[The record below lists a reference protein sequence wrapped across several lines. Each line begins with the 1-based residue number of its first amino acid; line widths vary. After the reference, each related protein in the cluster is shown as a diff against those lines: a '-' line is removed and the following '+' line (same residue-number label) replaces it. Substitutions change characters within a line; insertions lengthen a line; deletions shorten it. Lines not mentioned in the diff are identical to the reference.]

1 MADERAS
8 NRTEQITQH
17 PAAQA
22 AGSPGRRRGVRRQ
35 VPGPCAGPW
44 FSARTKR
51 WPLVVLLL
59 IGVAGCGGRRLYPVQ
74 GKVVFQDGTP
84 LTGGLVVFEAVDP
97 AAKVCASGPIRDDG
111 TFRLGTDKEGDGAVA
126 GRHRVLVVPPV
137 PPKLQERNPPT
148 PIHPRF
154 QHFDTS
160 KLEFTVVPGPNEFTI
175 VVEKP

>member
-1 MADERAS
+1 
-8 NRTEQITQH
+8 
-17 PAAQA
+17 
-22 AGSPGRRRGVRRQ
+22 
-35 VPGPCAGPW
+35 
-44 FSARTKR
+44 
-51 WPLVVLLL
+51 VLLL
-59 IGVAGCGGRRLYPVQ
+59 IGVAGCGGRRLHPVR
-74 GKVVFQDGTP
+74 GKVVYKDQTP

-97 AAKVCASGPIRDDG
+97 AARVSADGPIQADG
-111 TFRLGTDKEGDGAVA
+111 TFRLRTDQAGDGAVA

-160 KLEFTVVPGPNEFTI
+160 ELEFTVVPGPNEFTI